1 MQRRQTG
8 CDTIRKRSGGYSM
21 VALDGKECAERE
33 RERER
38 QAESE
43 VNTFSI
49 KMNNI
54 ISSVKLS
61 KE

>member
-1 MQRRQTG
+1 MARR
-8 CDTIRKRSGGYSM
+8 
-21 VALDGKECAERE
+21 APRE

-43 VNTFSI
+43 VNKFSI

>member
-8 CDTIRKRSGGYSM
+8 RDTIRKRSGGYSM

-33 RERER
+33 RER
-38 QAESE
+38 QAKSE

>member
-8 CDTIRKRSGGYSM
+8 RDTIRKRSGGYSM

-33 RERER
+33 RER
-38 QAESE
+38 QAKSE

-49 KMNNI
+49 KINKYNKQC
-54 ISSVKLS
+54 KLS